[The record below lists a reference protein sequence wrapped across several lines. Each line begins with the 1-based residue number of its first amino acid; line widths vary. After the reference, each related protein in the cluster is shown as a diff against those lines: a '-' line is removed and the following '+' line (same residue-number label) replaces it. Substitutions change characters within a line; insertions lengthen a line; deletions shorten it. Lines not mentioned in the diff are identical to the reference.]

1 MADAGAMVV
10 AATWHRSRA
19 GSAEHHYDYEP
30 LPGITSGGSSVYT
43 CSRGRGD
50 ESGLLYLYLDAE
62 TGCWNAKSV
71 DGEVANAQDI
81 EEFGRPAFR
90 ALPGQAVR
98 QEGNHLWQCF
108 NASRGIWF
116 PASPFRTTT
125 L

>member
-1 MADAGAMVV
+1 MSRSFAQRMADAGAMVV

-71 DGEVANAQDI
+71 DGEVANACDI
-81 EEFGRPAFR
+81 EEFGRPAFP
-90 ALPGQAVR
+90 AHGEPCGSP
-98 QEGNHLWQCF
+98 E
-108 NASRGIWF
+108 F
-116 PASPFRTTT
+116 PVDDLRPTG
-125 L
+125 